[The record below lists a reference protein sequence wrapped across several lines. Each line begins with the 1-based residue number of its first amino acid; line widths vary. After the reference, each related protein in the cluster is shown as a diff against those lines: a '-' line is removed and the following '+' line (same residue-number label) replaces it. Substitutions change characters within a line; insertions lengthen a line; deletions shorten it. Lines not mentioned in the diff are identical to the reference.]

1 MKKTATYREL
11 HQKRGSRATG
21 FARSMATASKLQVCA
36 HMLDASARA
45 RGLSLDVALGAK
57 CVRIALPHI
66 LIATCLKMQLDA
78 VHWSQ
83 AAGMQAC
90 SDQALAFAISN
101 GAHTS
106 AMKQRIDDQIAELK
120 WDQEQELAASES
132 AAFAGSLL
140 LSMAGIIKAHPHVV
154 AGSVARACLCSCA

>member
-1 MKKTATYREL
+1 MKKTVTYREL
-11 HQKRGSRATG
+11 YQKRGSRATG

-36 HMLDASARA
+36 HD
-45 RGLSLDVALGAK
+45 ALGSGNRDLSRRSPGRK
-57 CVRIALPHI
+57 VRSNCFVMHI
-66 LIATCLKMQLDA
+66 FTVTCLKIQLDA
-78 VHWSQ
+78 AWSQ

-140 LSMAGIIKAHPHVV
+140 LSMAGI
-154 AGSVARACLCSCA
+154 SSACCCG